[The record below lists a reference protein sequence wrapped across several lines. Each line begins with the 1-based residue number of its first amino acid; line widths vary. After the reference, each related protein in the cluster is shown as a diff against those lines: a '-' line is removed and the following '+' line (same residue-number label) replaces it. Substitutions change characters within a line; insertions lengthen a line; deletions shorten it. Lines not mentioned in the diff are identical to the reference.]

1 MAINKL
7 LFEAIINQIESH
19 DFENAEIQLKSFVDK
34 TVDISGEDY
43 SYACFLRGYLHTLYQ
58 YNDRNK
64 HVAKQMLLQN
74 IESEY
79 PKSNAYCFYADV
91 LEDKNTA
98 LNYLKSGLEKFPES
112 ADIYF
117 TILKYCT
124 KIEAEQYICEIKE
137 KALKDAR
144 LICKVIQTLW
154 EKSSWEKAEYF
165 LNDLIQMTPSDDE
178 SLMYYQF
185 LYAFSLIAQR
195 REIEYCKNILFDIIS
210 KDLSNRLNYMP
221 YLGYSWCCAVTNAI
235 EEANIHI
242 NKIPD
247 TNVLKDFDDGPW
259 WSIYI
264 DLNNILQ
271 ILFSDIVSNLID
283 KEIILRVQML
293 EALYIYSPSEI
304 FDINRFTKKNLAT
317 LNRYH
322 RKHGENL
329 EVASAVFYMQKHF
342 KQYFNAYKT
351 FTEMLR
357 NQLRVDEKYLNEI
370 DFLNECSVQEIAQI
384 YEHTTML
391 LKNKIDMDMACFVEL
406 VFDNIIEYLW
416 GTQDKAKYQKIVD
429 LSALIDDY
437 YLKSSKVLFEI
448 AYSYAQLDNK
458 SVKAEKTYNILLQQ
472 EPENSSAWNN
482 LGVVFE
488 RRNNLEKALEYFKR
502 AYELNSTDEIYEN
515 NIKRI
520 SESIRNYQ
528 NAVYSLEKE
537 NSWLLG
543 RLTMLCESSTDS
555 DEFTCTYKNRSS
567 MLNVSPAKGDELFD
581 KFLHEKYIFKIST
594 DGASKYKINPLVKR
608 YLEQQQE
615 RLRENKRYE
624 IIGSKLNIDELR
636 KIGYTDEAI
645 SAIGRITDE
654 TLRGILLRDIHECAV
669 SVIAEQYKSAII
681 ICGSI
686 IEAILVYVTEQKG
699 IVKYDIGTLL
709 RGKAKTRP
717 VKDMDLNELLELGK
731 QERIID
737 IEEYHLSNYVR
748 AYRNIIHPSCEVRKS
763 YNVDALT
770 TNLMW
775 NALLAVIREVL

>member
-7 LFEAIINQIESH
+7 LFEAIINQIKSH

-34 TVDISGEDY
+34 TVDVPDEDY
-43 SYACFLRGYLHTLYQ
+43 SYSCFLRGYLHTLYQ

-64 HVAKQMLLQN
+64 HIAKQMLLQN

-91 LEDKNTA
+91 LDDKNTA

-112 ADIYF
+112 VDIYF
-117 TILKYCT
+117 SILEYCT
-124 KIEAEQYICEIKE
+124 EIEAEQYICEIKE
-137 KALKDAR
+137 KALKDVR
-144 LICKVIQTLW
+144 LICKVIQELW
-154 EKSSWEKAEYF
+154 EKSSWEKVEYF
-165 LNDLIQMTPSDDE
+165 LNELIQMTPSYDDN
-178 SLMYYQF
+178 LMYYQF

-195 REIEYCKNILFDIIS
+195 QEIEYCKKILFDIIS

-221 YLGYSWCCAVTNAI
+221 YLGYSWCCAVTNAM
-235 EEANIHI
+235 EEASIYI

-247 TNVLKDFDDGPW
+247 TNVLKDFTDDPW
-259 WSIYI
+259 WGIYI

-271 ILFSDIVSNLID
+271 TLFSEIVSNLID
-283 KEIILRVQML
+283 KEIILKVQML
-293 EALYIYSPSEI
+293 EALYVYSPSEI
-304 FDINRFTKKNLAT
+304 YDINRFTKSNLAA
-317 LNRYH
+317 LNRYY
-322 RKHGENL
+322 RKHGDNL
-329 EVASAVFYMQKHF
+329 EVASAVFYMHKHF

-351 FTEMLR
+351 FIEMLQK
-357 NQLRVDEKYLNEI
+357 QLCVDEKDLNGI
-370 DFLNECSVQEIAQI
+370 DFMNACSVQEVAQI

-391 LKNKIDMDMACFVEL
+391 LKDKIDMDMVCFVQL
-406 VFDNIIEYLW
+406 VFDEIIEYLW
-416 GTQDKAKYQKIVD
+416 KTHDKSKYQKIVD
-429 LSALIDDY
+429 LSALIDYY
-437 YLKSSKVLFEI
+437 YLKSSKELFEI
-448 AYSYAQLDNK
+448 AYSYAELDNK
-458 SVKAEKTYNILLQQ
+458 SVQAEKTYNTLLQKQ
-472 EPENSSAWNN
+472 PENSSVWNN
-482 LGVVFE
+482 LGVIFE
-488 RRNNLEKALEYFKR
+488 SRNSLEKAREYFKR
-502 AYELNSTDEIYEN
+502 AYELNSTDEIHEKN
-515 NIKRI
+515 FKRV
-520 SESIRNYQ
+520 SESIKNYQ
-528 NAVYSLEKE
+528 NAMYSLEKE

-543 RLTMLCESSTDS
+543 RLAMLCESSTDS
-555 DEFTCTYKNRSS
+555 GEFTCTYKNRSS

-615 RLRENKRYE
+615 RLKENKRYE

-669 SVIAEQYKSAII
+669 SVIVEQYKSAII

-709 RGKAKTRP
+709 QGKAKIKP
-717 VKDMDLNELLELGK
+717 VKEMDLNELLELGK
-731 QERIID
+731 QEKIID

-748 AYRNIIHPSCEVRKS
+748 AYRNIIHSSCEVRKS

-775 NALLAVIREVL
+775 NALLAVMREVL